1 MQMIGDLED
10 GLGSLFPVAG
20 QYLVSLTKYVD
31 LGNWRVTMVGSSDV
45 VLSRI
50 GVLMLGV
57 TDMGRSLAFYR
68 DKLGLSVRGAAGEF
82 AFLDAGGVMLALR
95 RSAELGSPPAEEWVE
110 VVFSVEDI
118 ASAFGALRARGVEFR
133 REPRL
138 VTDGQH
144 AADFRDPDGHVLSI
158 FGPLSAP

>member
-1 MQMIGDLED
+1 MAGNSD
-10 GLGSLFPVAG
+10 G
-20 QYLVSLTKYVD
+20 
-31 LGNWRVTMVGSSDV
+31 

-68 DKLGLSVRGAAGEF
+68 DKLGLSLRGAGGEF

-95 RSAELGSPPAEEWVE
+95 ESPELGPPPAEEWVE

-118 ASAFGALRARGVEFR
+118 VSTYDSLRARGVEFR

-138 VTDGQH
+138 VTGDQH

-158 FGPLSAP
+158 FGPRSAS